1 MALRTLLPESGT
13 VGNKMDSKIR
23 RNMGIRCYNGGC
35 KMNREKGNNC
45 KFHLFFIKNIVPD
58 NTLQYKRTF
67 KVK

>member
-1 MALRTLLPESGT
+1 
-13 VGNKMDSKIR
+13 
-23 RNMGIRCYNGGC
+23 MGIRCYNGGC